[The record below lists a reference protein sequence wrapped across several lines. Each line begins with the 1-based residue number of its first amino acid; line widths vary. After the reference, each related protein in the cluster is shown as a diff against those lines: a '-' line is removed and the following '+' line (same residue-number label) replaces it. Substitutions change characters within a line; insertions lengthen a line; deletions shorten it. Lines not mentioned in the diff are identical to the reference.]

1 METIAT
7 HPGTVVATR
16 EGVIEIQITAY
27 GACNTC
33 EAQKKCGFAE
43 TKNKTVIVRSKEW
56 GTYQAGDRVMV
67 HINKS
72 LGLLS
77 VLIAYVLPAIV
88 LIMAVSVPVA
98 FGVSEGLSAIIGIV
112 SIGAYFMI
120 LYSQRNKLE
129 KKFTFTISKHE

>member
-7 HPGTVVATR
+7 HPGTVVARR
-16 EGVIEIQITAY
+16 EGIVEVQIIAY

-43 TKNKTVIVRSKEW
+43 TKNKTVIVKSKEW
-56 GTYQAGDRVMV
+56 ESYQVGEPIVLQ
-67 HINKS
+67 INKS

-88 LIMAVSVPVA
+88 LIAAIAIPSSLGA
-98 FGVSEGLSAIIGIV
+98 SEGLSAIIGIASV
-112 SIGAYFMI
+112 VVYFLI

-129 KKFTFTISKHE
+129 KKFTFTLTRPE